1 MFCLLSIGCFHVELK
16 HTGLIKDADT
26 QKPLKDVIVFLEL
39 ECSCFLPP
47 NPGGGNEHDIGYKEV
62 LTDTEGRYNL
72 SPSLYLMPPLLCWTE
87 EPALYFFKAGYFK
100 YIKTIKKPDND
111 ITLYEM
117 NYFLNYLPY
126 IRDSYVY
133 YDSFGDNSKLLK
145 AELTKIKK
153 LPLKPADEIGVFFRS
168 PNRRFTRI
176 ISYFEMDLY
185 DPLSTNT
192 FIFAYDET
200 AKEWLCLDSRGT
212 MIDLTNNS
220 LKDGKEWFF
229 LDSRGKI
236 TDLTNNSLKDGRII
250 PALPLPGTYRN
261 YIEIENG
268 GNSLCKNNSN
278 ERVSRQ
284 LDPSLINPPLSC
296 FTGKDLPLT
305 KEDDSV
311 KNSKFIFSAQ
321 SRGNGHFVGTRTQKF
336 WHIYRFQEGYDS
348 VTKTV
353 KMNIEHLISFPLE
366 KKIVGLAASDNDFFL
381 AFNNE
386 GIRKYKY
393 IYGYGI
399 YDTRFKEDETFFINS
414 SRIGKL
420 NINSISYGSTVNMRA
435 IYATA
440 GDDKI
445 YRFSEADGTPDYIIK
460 PISD

>member
-1 MFCLLSIGCFHVELK
+1 MNSIMRKIRSGFLVLVFCLLSIGCFHIEQR

-47 NPGGGNEHDIGYKEV
+47 NPGGGNEHDIGYKET

-87 EPALYFFKAGYFK
+87 EPALYFFKAGYFQ
-100 YIKTIKKPDND
+100 YIKNIKKPNND
-111 ITLYEM
+111 ISLYSM

-126 IRDSYVY
+126 IRDIYVY
-133 YDSFGDNSKLLK
+133 YDHNFENNSKLLK
-145 AELTKIKK
+145 AELTKIKN

-168 PNRRFTRI
+168 PGRRFTRI
-176 ISYFEMDLY
+176 ISYFEMDQY

-192 FIFAYDET
+192 IIFAYDE
-200 AKEWLCLDSRGT
+200 ASKEWLCLDSRGKI
-212 MIDLTNNS
+212 IDLTNNS
-220 LKDGKEWFF
+220 LKDGRE
-229 LDSRGKI
+229 
-236 TDLTNNSLKDGRII
+236 I
-250 PALPLPGTYRN
+250 PALPGTYRN
-261 YIEIENG
+261 YIEIENSG
-268 GNSLCKNNSN
+268 ASICKDNSHI
-278 ERVSRQ
+278 RVSRQ
-284 LDPSLINPPLSC
+284 LDPSLIKPPLSC
-296 FTGKDLPLT
+296 FTSKDLPLT
-305 KEDDSV
+305 KEDDSL
-311 KNSKFIFSAQ
+311 KNSEFIFSAQ
-321 SRGNGHFVGTRTQKF
+321 SRGNGHFVATRTSKF
-336 WHIYRFQEGYDS
+336 WHIYRFKEGYDS

-393 IYGYGI
+393 IYEYGI

-414 SRIGKL
+414 SRLGKL
-420 NINSISYGSTVNMRA
+420 NINSISFGSTVNMRA
-435 IYATA
+435 IYATT